1 MVELWAC
8 VGLACTDKN
17 FLDKLKSDAPATV
30 KEYGFRLCYFEEAY
44 LESLLADE
52 KIVDYMEKIYP
63 LACRPPLVCSGH
75 LKHALSPGYDRYKE
89 LSRSLFERSDEKP

>member
-30 KEYGFRLCYFEEAY
+30 KEYGFRLSYFELAE
-44 LESLLADE
+44 LEWLVAND
-52 KIVDYMEKIYP
+52 KIVDCMRTIYP
-63 LACRPPLVCSGH
+63 LACRPPLHCMGFA
-75 LKHALSPGYDRYKE
+75 KHALSEGYDKYKE
-89 LSRSLFERSDEKP
+89 VHRAIFKRLDEEP